1 MNIYSRVR
9 FPQMRQILLFSLKD
23 LSDNKLQL
31 QEWVSKTAKHR
42 FWDTMRFDINVIYY
56 DLGFEMDE
64 DEKAEDKIGYSLVDE
79 SECRAMEPV
88 VKALDDVYDI
98 IGPEQPDSAY
108 IDSPLWDE
116 VVRASGAALK
126 VFLANEAKAKAK
138 TTRYWQNEDDW
149 HLVPY

>member
-9 FPQMRQILLFSLKD
+9 FPQFRQFLILSLKTF
-23 LSDNKLQL
+23 SNKRMQL
-31 QEWVSKTAKHR
+31 EEWPSSTAKHR
-42 FWDTMRFDINVIYY
+42 FWDSMQFYIDLIYN
-56 DLGFEMDE
+56 DLDL
-64 DEKAEDKIGYSLVDE
+64 DDSASDQIGYSLVDE

-98 IGPEQPDSAY
+98 IGPKQPDSAY